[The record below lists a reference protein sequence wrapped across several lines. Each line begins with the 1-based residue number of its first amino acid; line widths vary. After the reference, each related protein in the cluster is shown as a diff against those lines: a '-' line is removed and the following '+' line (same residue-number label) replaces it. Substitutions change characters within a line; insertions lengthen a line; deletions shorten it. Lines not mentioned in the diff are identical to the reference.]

1 MGKHIKTSMDEKVIA
16 YLAIEVHRLD
26 PDNET
31 LNKFRSMLT
40 DTGYEKI
47 ALNFADIRNKLA
59 EQRQIILS
67 YQDYY
72 EPKE

>member
-31 LNKFRSMLT
+31 LNKPL
-40 DTGYEKI
+40 DEKIDYEK
-47 ALNFADIRNKLA
+47 L
-59 EQRQIILS
+59 
-67 YQDYY
+67 
-72 EPKE
+72 